1 MICHALLLS
10 VCAQALLQPPHRSL
24 QCKTSVRPHKLAS
37 QRMPQCP
44 STTRSDRNC
53 FARAPQTCVRKCL
66 APALLAG
73 ILSAT
78 AVPALAAEPS
88 PAALQIVQ
96 SALES
101 SSQQKPDAVSK
112 LDKAIGTWKSEKL
125 PDDELAGLYRL
136 RADARNRLGA
146 PDKAEAD
153 LTEVVRLLRGPGGA
167 AADPA
172 EPPRA
177 LLFRARL
184 EFARSAWA
192 SAREDASAALAL
204 DDQLENLE
212 QKNPFTYEL
221 LGRAALRDGDF
232 KAAAAAFGSAE
243 KAHDRVGDAI
253 RARNAGADRALAL
266 LGAGDA
272 AGSTETRRIFAQKS
286 NPRTNNPDDIPLLQ
300 ELSRKDAELHLA
312 LGAKLAAKGAVK
324 DATALWETGCVRL
337 RTCVDDATAR
347 IVADDAKTDGLAK
360 DPVAAARGL
369 AAFSVGLDP
378 KNPYVTQQ
386 TNTRYLWYELESDGA
401 GAADEDYSF
410 AGDAKVKR
418 RRVGARSDDGFAR
431 LAQVDAK
438 LSCDAFTDRSWL
450 EANRA
455 DWSPAL
461 RSDAIAFKAP
471 KAKDAVA
478 LPDLT
483 MPKEPIEDFKRGLR
497 KQQMPR

>member
-1 MICHALLLS
+1 MLRLLCVSLGCVAALS
-10 VCAQALLQPPHRSL
+10 PQPCTPQVKKGIHVNSWPHQAAQR
-24 QCKTSVRPHKLAS
+24 V
-37 QRMPQCP
+37 
-44 STTRSDRNC
+44 
-53 FARAPQTCVRKCL
+53 

-96 SALES
+96 QALES
-101 SSQQKPDAVSK
+101 SSAQKSDAVPL
-112 LDKAIGTWKSEKL
+112 LDKAINTWKKEKL

-153 LTEVVRLLRGPGGA
+153 LSEVVRLLRGPGAA

-172 EPPRA
+172 ELPRA

-184 EFARSAWA
+184 EFARSAWSA
-192 SAREDASAALAL
+192 AREDASAALAL
-204 DDQLENLE
+204 DDSLENLE

-232 KAAAAAFGSAE
+232 AAAAAAFGSAE

-266 LGAGDA
+266 LGAGDD
-272 AGSTETRRIFAQKS
+272 AGSTESRRIFAQKS

-312 LGAKLAAKGAVK
+312 LGAKLAAKGDGK
-324 DATALWETGCVRL
+324 DANALWETGCIRL
-337 RTCVDDATAR
+337 RTYVDDATAR
-347 IVADDAKTDGLAK
+347 IVADDVRGSARIKLFGASLLDGVGVRFFDTPDSPLICAQAKTDNLAK
-360 DPVAAARGL
+360 DPAAAARGL

-386 TNTRYLWYELESDGA
+386 TNTQFLWYELDVESNL
-401 GAADEDYSF
+401 Y
-410 AGDAKVKR
+410 R
-418 RRVGARSDDGFAR
+418 
-431 LAQVDAK
+431 
-438 LSCDAFTDRSWL
+438 
-450 EANRA
+450 
-455 DWSPAL
+455 
-461 RSDAIAFKAP
+461 
-471 KAKDAVA
+471 
-478 LPDLT
+478 
-483 MPKEPIEDFKRGLR
+483 
-497 KQQMPR
+497 

>member
-1 MICHALLLS
+1 MLPLLCVSLGCVAALS
-10 VCAQALLQPPHRSL
+10 PQP
-24 QCKTSVRPHKLAS
+24 C
-37 QRMPQCP
+37 
-44 STTRSDRNC
+44 
-53 FARAPQTCVRKCL
+53 APQVKKGIHVNSWSHQAAQRV

-78 AVPALAAEPS
+78 VVPAYAIDPS

-96 SALES
+96 QALES
-101 SSQQKPDAVSK
+101 SSAQKSDAVPL
-112 LDKAIGTWKSEKL
+112 LDKAINTWKKEKL

-153 LTEVVRLLRGPGGA
+153 LTEVVRLLRGPGAA

-172 EPPRA
+172 ELPRA

-184 EFARSAWA
+184 AFARSAWSA
-192 SAREDASAALAL
+192 AREDAAAALAL
-204 DDQLENLE
+204 DDNLENLE

-221 LGRAALRDGDF
+221 LGRAALRDGDY
-232 KAAAAAFGSAE
+232 AAAAASFGDAE

-312 LGAKLAAKGAVK
+312 LGAKLAAKGDGK
-324 DATALWETGCVRL
+324 DANALWETGCVRL
-337 RTCVDDATAR
+337 RTYVDDATAR
-347 IVADDAKTDGLAK
+347 IIADDAKTDGLAK
-360 DPVAAARGL
+360 DPAAAARAL
-369 AAFSVGLDP
+369 AAASVGLDP

-386 TNTRYLWYELESDGA
+386 TNTRFLWY
-401 GAADEDYSF
+401 
-410 AGDAKVKR
+410 
-418 RRVGARSDDGFAR
+418 
-431 LAQVDAK
+431 
-438 LSCDAFTDRSWL
+438 
-450 EANRA
+450 
-455 DWSPAL
+455 
-461 RSDAIAFKAP
+461 
-471 KAKDAVA
+471 
-478 LPDLT
+478 
-483 MPKEPIEDFKRGLR
+483 
-497 KQQMPR
+497 

>member
-1 MICHALLLS
+1 MMRRCLLLS
-10 VCAQALLQPPHRSL
+10 LGVRALRVQRVPA
-24 QCKTSVRPHKLAS
+24 RPVLSHECIHAAHAAAPALCT
-37 QRMPQCP
+37 QHP
-44 STTRSDRNC
+44 STTRTD
-53 FARAPQTCVRKCL
+53 RKCI
-66 APALLAG
+66 AKAALLAG

-78 AVPALAAEPS
+78 AVPAYAIDPS

-96 SALES
+96 NALES
-101 SSQQKPDAVSK
+101 SSQQKPDAVAR
-112 LDKAIGTWKSEKL
+112 LDQAISTWKSEKL

-153 LTEVVRLLRGPGGA
+153 LSEVVRLLRGPGAA

-172 EPPRA
+172 ELPRA

-184 EFARSAWA
+184 EFARGAWA

-204 DDQLENLE
+204 DENLENLE

-221 LGRAALRDGDF
+221 LGRAALRDGDYA
-232 KAAAAAFGSAE
+232 AAAAAFGSAE

-312 LGAKLAAKGAVK
+312 LGAKLAAKGDGK

-337 RTCVDDATAR
+337 RTYVDDATAR
-347 IVADDAKTDGLAK
+347 IVADDVRGS
-360 DPVAAARGL
+360 ARI
-369 AAFSVGLDP
+369 
-378 KNPYVTQQ
+378 KY
-386 TNTRYLWYELESDGA
+386 
-401 GAADEDYSF
+401 
-410 AGDAKVKR
+410 
-418 RRVGARSDDGFAR
+418 VGA
-431 LAQVDAK
+431 
-438 LSCDAFTDRSWL
+438 
-450 EANRA
+450 
-455 DWSPAL
+455 
-461 RSDAIAFKAP
+461 
-471 KAKDAVA
+471 
-478 LPDLT
+478 
-483 MPKEPIEDFKRGLR
+483 
-497 KQQMPR
+497 

>member
-1 MICHALLLS
+1 MHRALFGLLA
-10 VCAQALLQPPHRSL
+10 CANALS
-24 QCKTSVRPHKLAS
+24 S
-37 QRMPQCP
+37 QRECG
-44 STTRSDRNC
+44 TR
-53 FARAPQTCVRKCL
+53 PKCIHASRRSWSQAAQRV

-73 ILSAT
+73 ILST
-78 AVPALAAEPS
+78 AVPAYAIDPS

-96 SALES
+96 QALES
-101 SSQQKPDAVSK
+101 SSAQKSDAVPL
-112 LDKAIGTWKSEKL
+112 LDKAINTWKSEKL

-136 RADARNRLGA
+136 RADARNRFGDS
-146 PDKAEAD
+146 DKAEAD
-153 LTEVVRLLRGPGGA
+153 LSEVVRLLRGPGAA

-172 EPPRA
+172 ELPRA

-184 EFARSAWA
+184 EFTRGAWA
-192 SAREDASAALAL
+192 AAREDASAALAL
-204 DDQLENLE
+204 DDNLENLE

-232 KAAAAAFGSAE
+232 AAAAVAFGDAE
-243 KAHDRVGDAI
+243 KSHDRVGDAI

-266 LGAGDA
+266 LGAGDD
-272 AGSTETRRIFAQKS
+272 AGSTESRRIFAQKS

-312 LGAKLAAKGAVK
+312 LGAKLAAKGDAK
-324 DATALWETGCVRL
+324 DANALWETGCVRL
-337 RTCVDDATAR
+337 RTYVNDATAR
-347 IVADDAKTDGLAK
+347 IIADDAKTDGLSK
-360 DPVAAARGL
+360 DPAAAARGL

-386 TNTRYLWYELESDGA
+386 TNTQFLWYELESDGA

-418 RRVGARSDDGFAR
+418 RRVGARGDDGFAR
-431 LAQVDAK
+431 LAKVDAK

-471 KAKDAVA
+471 KARDAPDA

-483 MPKEPIEDFKRGLR
+483 MPREPVEDFKRGLR
-497 KQQMPR
+497 RQQMSR

>member
-1 MICHALLLS
+1 MRHALLLIFGC
-10 VCAQALLQPPHRSL
+10 VRALRVQRVPVLN
-24 QCKTSVRPHKLAS
+24 HKRIDAGSRAVTALCT
-37 QRMPQCP
+37 QHP
-44 STTRSDRNC
+44 STTRSNRKC
-53 FARAPQTCVRKCL
+53 IAKGVARKCL

-78 AVPALAAEPS
+78 AVPAVAAEPS

-96 SALES
+96 QALES
-101 SSQQKPDAVSK
+101 SSAQKPDAVSK
-112 LDKAIGTWKSEKL
+112 LDKAISTWKSEKL

-153 LTEVVRLLRGPGGA
+153 LTEVVRLLRGPGAA

-172 EPPRA
+172 ELPRA

-184 EFARSAWA
+184 EFARSAWSA
-192 SAREDASAALAL
+192 AREDAAAALAL
-204 DDQLENLE
+204 DDNLENLE

-221 LGRAALRDGDF
+221 LGRAALRDGDYA
-232 KAAAAAFGSAE
+232 AAAAAFGSAE

-312 LGAKLAAKGAVK
+312 LGAKLAAKGDGK
-324 DATALWETGCVRL
+324 DANALWETGCIRL
-337 RTCVDDATAR
+337 RTYVDDATAR

-360 DPVAAARGL
+360 DPVAAAKSL
-369 AAFSVGLDP
+369 AALSVGLDP

-418 RRVGARSDDGFAR
+418 RRVGARSDDGGFAR
-431 LAQVDAK
+431 LAKVDTK

-450 EANRA
+450 ESNRA
-455 DWSPAL
+455 DWSPTL

-497 KQQMPR
+497 KQQMSR

>member
-1 MICHALLLS
+1 MMRRCLLLTLG
-10 VCAQALLQPPHRSL
+10 VRALRVQRVQALNNKCIDAATAAAPALCTQH
-24 QCKTSVRPHKLAS
+24 
-37 QRMPQCP
+37 P

-53 FARAPQTCVRKCL
+53 IAKAPQASVRKCL

-78 AVPALAAEPS
+78 AMPAVAAEPS

-96 SALES
+96 QALES
-101 SSQQKPDAVSK
+101 SSQQRPDAVAR
-112 LDKAIGTWKSEKL
+112 LDKAINTWKKEKL

-153 LTEVVRLLRGPGGA
+153 LSEVVRLLRGPGAA

-172 EPPRA
+172 ELPRA

-184 EFARSAWA
+184 EFARSAWSA
-192 SAREDASAALAL
+192 AREDASAALAL

-221 LGRAALRDGDF
+221 LGRAALRDGDY
-232 KAAAAAFGSAE
+232 AGAAAAFGDAE

-312 LGAKLAAKGAVK
+312 LGAKLAAKGDGK
-324 DATALWETGCVRL
+324 DANALWETGCVRL
-337 RTCVDDATAR
+337 RTYVDDATAR
-347 IVADDAKTDGLAK
+347 IVADDAKTDGLSK
-360 DPVAAARGL
+360 DPAAAARGL

-386 TNTRYLWYELESDGA
+386 TNTRYLWYYPDVESNL
-401 GAADEDYSF
+401 Y
-410 AGDAKVKR
+410 R
-418 RRVGARSDDGFAR
+418 
-431 LAQVDAK
+431 
-438 LSCDAFTDRSWL
+438 
-450 EANRA
+450 
-455 DWSPAL
+455 
-461 RSDAIAFKAP
+461 
-471 KAKDAVA
+471 
-478 LPDLT
+478 
-483 MPKEPIEDFKRGLR
+483 
-497 KQQMPR
+497 

>member
-1 MICHALLLS
+1 MHRLLFGLLACANALS
-10 VCAQALLQPPHRSL
+10 SQNACRTRPKGIHVARSWQAAAQR
-24 QCKTSVRPHKLAS
+24 V
-37 QRMPQCP
+37 
-44 STTRSDRNC
+44 
-53 FARAPQTCVRKCL
+53 

-101 SSQQKPDAVSK
+101 SSQQKPDAVAK
-112 LDKAIGTWKSEKL
+112 LDKAINTWKGEKL

-153 LTEVVRLLRGPGGA
+153 LTEVVRLLRGPGAA

-172 EPPRA
+172 ELPRA

-184 EFARSAWA
+184 EFARGAWA

-232 KAAAAAFGSAE
+232 AAAAASFGDAE

-266 LGAGDA
+266 LGAGDE
-272 AGSTETRRIFAQKS
+272 AGSAETRRVFAQKS

-300 ELSRKDAELHLA
+300 DLSRKDAELHLA
-312 LGAKLAAKGAVK
+312 LAAKLASKGKAV
-324 DATALWETGCVRL
+324 DASALWETGCIRL
-337 RTCVDDATAR
+337 KTYVDDATAR
-347 IVADDAKTDGLAK
+347 IVADDAKTDNLAK
-360 DPVAAARGL
+360 DPAAAARGL

-386 TNTRYLWYELESDGA
+386 TNTRYLWYELDVESSL
-401 GAADEDYSF
+401 Y
-410 AGDAKVKR
+410 
-418 RRVGARSDDGFAR
+418 
-431 LAQVDAK
+431 
-438 LSCDAFTDRSWL
+438 
-450 EANRA
+450 
-455 DWSPAL
+455 P
-461 RSDAIAFKAP
+461 
-471 KAKDAVA
+471 
-478 LPDLT
+478 
-483 MPKEPIEDFKRGLR
+483 
-497 KQQMPR
+497 

>member
-1 MICHALLLS
+1 MMRRCLLLTLG
-10 VCAQALLQPPHRSL
+10 VRALRVQRAPVLSRECIHATHSAPPALCTQH
-24 QCKTSVRPHKLAS
+24 
-37 QRMPQCP
+37 P
-44 STTRSDRNC
+44 STTRSDRKC
-53 FARAPQTCVRKCL
+53 IAKAPQASVRKCL

-73 ILSAT
+73 ILFAT

-96 SALES
+96 QALES
-101 SSQQKPDAVSK
+101 SSAQKSDAVPL
-112 LDKAIGTWKSEKL
+112 LDKAITTWKSEKL

-153 LTEVVRLLRGPGGA
+153 LTEVVRLLRGPGAA

-172 EPPRA
+172 ELPRA

-184 EFARSAWA
+184 EFARGAWA

-232 KAAAAAFGSAE
+232 AAAAASFGDAE

-266 LGAGDA
+266 LGAGDE
-272 AGSTETRRIFAQKS
+272 AGSAETRRVFAQKS

-300 ELSRKDAELHLA
+300 DLSRKDAELHLA
-312 LGAKLAAKGAVK
+312 LAAKLAAKGAVK
-324 DATALWETGCVRL
+324 DANALWETGCVRL
-337 RTCVDDATAR
+337 RTYVDDATAR
-347 IVADDAKTDGLAK
+347 IVADDAKTDGLSK
-360 DPVAAARGL
+360 DPAAAARGL

-386 TNTRYLWYELESDGA
+386 TNTRYLWYYPDVESNL
-401 GAADEDYSF
+401 Y
-410 AGDAKVKR
+410 R
-418 RRVGARSDDGFAR
+418 
-431 LAQVDAK
+431 
-438 LSCDAFTDRSWL
+438 
-450 EANRA
+450 
-455 DWSPAL
+455 
-461 RSDAIAFKAP
+461 
-471 KAKDAVA
+471 
-478 LPDLT
+478 
-483 MPKEPIEDFKRGLR
+483 
-497 KQQMPR
+497 

>member
-1 MICHALLLS
+1 MRHRLLLTLGCVRALRVQRAPVLS
-10 VCAQALLQPPHRSL
+10 HACIHATNAVLPAVCTQH
-24 QCKTSVRPHKLAS
+24 
-37 QRMPQCP
+37 P
-44 STTRSDRNC
+44 STTSSDRNC
-53 FARAPQTCVRKCL
+53 IAKAPQASVRKCL

-78 AVPALAAEPS
+78 AVPAVAAEPS

-112 LDKAIGTWKSEKL
+112 LDKAISTWKSEKL

-153 LTEVVRLLRGPGGA
+153 LTEVVRLLRGPGAA

-172 EPPRA
+172 ELPRA

-184 EFARSAWA
+184 EFARSAWVA
-192 SAREDASAALAL
+192 AREDAAAALAL

-221 LGRAALRDGDF
+221 LGRAALRDGDYA
-232 KAAAAAFGSAE
+232 AAAAAFGDAE

-312 LGAKLAAKGAVK
+312 LGAKLAAKGDSK

-337 RTCVDDATAR
+337 RTYVDDATAR
-347 IVADDAKTDGLAK
+347 IVADDVRGS
-360 DPVAAARGL
+360 ARIKL
-369 AAFSVGLDP
+369 F
-378 KNPYVTQQ
+378 
-386 TNTRYLWYELESDGA
+386 GA
-401 GAADEDYSF
+401 S
-410 AGDAKVKR
+410 R
-418 RRVGARSDDGFAR
+418 RDARSTALGYTR
-431 LAQVDAK
+431 L
-438 LSCDAFTDRSWL
+438 T
-450 EANRA
+450 
-455 DWSPAL
+455 
-461 RSDAIAFKAP
+461 
-471 KAKDAVA
+471 
-478 LPDLT
+478 
-483 MPKEPIEDFKRGLR
+483 G
-497 KQQMPR
+497 